1 MRKKRIK
8 WLYAVVVVLIVSV
21 MFSINASA
29 IQYNY
34 DALNRLITSEKDDGQ
49 TTQYQYDAAGNLLSV
64 TASSTI
70 SGSAAGVAD
79 GWTPY
84 ATAGIDA
91 QYSVVTESVYG
102 TEAADTNIYAV
113 QHIAASGQTGGA
125 NVYRDIAV
133 DGQQAYAIDGH
144 VKADQLANA
153 AAQVIVNY
161 YNAQNQLIGYEN
173 AVNVLEASGWTS
185 FNKELAVPVDAAKAR
200 VHLQLLILETNGS
213 GNAGYAAIEFK
224 PVTAP
229 SGDAQ

>member
-1 MRKKRIK
+1 MRNRAVK
-8 WLYAVVVVLIVSV
+8 WLYAVVIVLVVSV
-21 MFSINASA
+21 MFSISASA
-29 IQYNY
+29 VQYNY
-34 DALNRLITSEKDDGQ
+34 DALNRLITSESDDGR

-64 TASSTI
+64 TESSNI
-70 SGSAAGVAD
+70 NGPAAGVAD

-102 TEAADTNIYAV
+102 ANIYAV

-125 NVYRDIAV
+125 NVYQDIAA
-133 DGQQAYAIDGH
+133 DGQQAYTIDGY

-173 AVNVLEASGWTS
+173 AFNVLEASGWTS

-224 PVTAP
+224 PVAAP